1 MQFQGTLGDKMGD
14 VAISIKIMPKSPEV
28 DMEGIVAKIKEQM
41 KVQDSKIED
50 LAFGLKALKIL
61 IIVPD
66 KEGADTDK
74 FENMIKEIEGVETAE
89 VENVTLV

>member
-1 MQFQGTLGDKMGD
+1 MGD